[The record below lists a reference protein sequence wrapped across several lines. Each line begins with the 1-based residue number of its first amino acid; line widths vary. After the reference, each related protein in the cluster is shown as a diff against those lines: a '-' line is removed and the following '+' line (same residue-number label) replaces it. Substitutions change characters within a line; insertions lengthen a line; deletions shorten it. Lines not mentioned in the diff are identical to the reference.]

1 MQKQA
6 RQERERVSS
15 QVEALKR
22 QERVRVEQLR
32 RKGDDLRQEGIINR
46 SKRRLELMENRV
58 RMTK

>member
-1 MQKQA
+1 M
-6 RQERERVSS
+6 
-15 QVEALKR
+15 EALKR